1 MTGMKRVF
9 LGGAALVA
17 AALAGATAVGQPAGS
32 ALKGHDTNAPVDV
45 AADRI
50 EVQDRADRVIF
61 SGNVDVRQGQLQLS
75 APRITVSY
83 SEAGGIQI
91 ERLEASGGVRLR
103 SPSESAQAQFA
114 VYDTDRRLITMLGGV
129 VLNQGPNVIRGG
141 RLVLELETG
150 RAVMEGA
157 GPPGVENEGG
167 RVTGRFTVPQRPS

>member
-1 MTGMKRVF
+1 MTGMTKFF
-9 LGGAALVA
+9 LAGAALAA
-17 AALAGATAVGQPAGS
+17 AALAGSGAWSQPAS

-61 SGNVDVRQGQLQLS
+61 SGNVDVRQGQLQLA
-75 APRITVSY
+75 APRITVTY

-103 SPSESAQAQFA
+103 SPTESAQAQFA
-114 VYDTDRRLITMLGGV
+114 VYDTDQRIITMMGGV

-157 GPPGVENEGG
+157 GPPGVENNGG
-167 RVTGRFTVPQRPS
+167 RVTGRFTVPQRTS